1 MANRGRSGVV
11 WFALAMFVFL
21 LVAGCKGFFVNP
33 TLTAITVGASNGS
46 SFVNVGSTLQMIAT
60 GTFNDGTTGSVTA
73 TWSSSATG
81 TASVNGSTG
90 LVTGVTP
97 GTASITATSQG
108 ISGLASVTV
117 CGAITAI
124 AITPLNQTISQGT
137 GSLQFHATNGVNGP
151 DITSSV
157 TWNSL
162 SPTVAT
168 ISNTT
173 GTNGLATFVGP
184 GTTTI
189 TATSCSL
196 TASTTLTVT
205 SPYVS
210 GLRGGG
216 GL

>member
-1 MANRGRSGVV
+1 MANHRRSGVLLV
-11 WFALAMFVFL
+11 ILAMVALL

-46 SFVNVGSTLQMIAT
+46 SFVNVSSTLQMIAT
-60 GTFNDGTTGSVTA
+60 GTFNDGTTGAVTA
-73 TWSSSATG
+73 TWSSSATNI
-81 TASVNGSTG
+81 ASVNGSTG

-108 ISGLASVTV
+108 ISGLASITV
-117 CGAITAI
+117 CGAITTI
-124 AITPLNQTISQGT
+124 AITPLNQSISQGT

-157 TWNSL
+157 TWNS
-162 SPTVAT
+162 SNTAVAQ

-173 GTNGLATFVGP
+173 GTNGLATLEGP

-196 TASTTLTVT
+196 TAPTTLTVT
-205 SPYVS
+205 SP
-210 GLRGGG
+210 
-216 GL
+216 

>member
-1 MANRGRSGVV
+1 MANHGRSGLV

-21 LVAGCKGFFVNP
+21 LVAGCKGFFTNP

-46 SFVNVGSTLQMIAT
+46 SFVNVGATLQMIAT
-60 GTFNDGTTGSVTA
+60 GTFNDGTTGTVTA
-73 TWSSSATG
+73 TWLSSAAG
-81 TASVNGSTG
+81 TASVNASTG
-90 LVTGVTP
+90 LVTGVSP

-117 CGAITAI
+117 CGAITT
-124 AITPLNQTISQGT
+124 ITISPLNQTVSHGL
-137 GSLQFHATNGVNGP
+137 GSLQFTATNGVNGP

-157 TWNSL
+157 TWNS
-162 SPTVAT
+162 SNTAVAQ

-173 GTNGLATFVGP
+173 GTNGLATLEGA

-205 SPYVS
+205 SP
-210 GLRGGG
+210 
-216 GL
+216 